1 MFNRVPRKWEEGRME
16 EWRKRG
22 RKKEGRV
29 REIEEKLRQAVC
41 HRAEEETRET
51 EVADSLP
58 GALVRCCSW
67 TSFSVLSVDPR
78 FRSSKLST

>member
-16 EWRKRG
+16 EWRKRR
-22 RKKEGRV
+22 RKKEGRG

-51 EVADSLP
+51 EGADSLP
-58 GALVRCCSW
+58 GALIG
-67 TSFSVLSVDPR
+67 
-78 FRSSKLST
+78 